1 MSRIPPAPS
10 ELQAPTETA
19 GSSPRLRRAP
29 ARSAT
34 FLGLIAGA
42 ALLTGCAVPD
52 VASMS
57 PNLPQ
62 RHHSTAAPT
71 AASTSAPTAAT
82 TPAPAT
88 PAADPADGETTS
100 TENTIVTPARDL
112 GDLYRGSLTHKL
124 AAGDRT
130 LVIDYWTD
138 ADPKT
143 LSATVPTIVKLSA
156 HLEDGDTTHAVK
168 VSRFLAT
175 ADDGTSSATLS
186 DDRGEFVVTTPYSY
200 GTALTVHPANPAAT
214 SVTLSIQFDLLVET
228 VPGSG
233 AFFRQ
238 TVLDSV
244 RIALPGGTPTPAL
257 PTAAQAA
264 TAPRG
269 SAS

>member
-1 MSRIPPAPS
+1 V
-10 ELQAPTETA
+10 LQAPTEMA
-19 GSSPRLRRAP
+19 GTTPRLRRAP

-34 FLGLIAGA
+34 FIGLIAGA
-42 ALLTGCAVPD
+42 LLLTGCAVPD

-62 RHHSTAAPT
+62 RPHAAASPT
-71 AASTSAPTAAT
+71 ATSAAAARQAT
-82 TPAPAT
+82 AT
-88 PAADPADGETTS
+88 PTAADPADGETTS
-100 TENTIVTPARDL
+100 TENTVVTPAKDR

-130 LVIDYWTD
+130 MVIDYWTD

-143 LSATVPTIVKLSA
+143 LSATVPTIVKVSA
-156 HLEDGDTTHAVK
+156 HLEDGDTAHAVK

-175 ADDGTSSATLS
+175 ADDGTSVATLS
-186 DDRGEFVVTTPYSY
+186 DDRGEFVVTPPFSY
-200 GTALTVHPANPAAT
+200 GTALTVHPANPTAS

-228 VPGSG
+228 APGSG
-233 AFFRQ
+233 AYFRQ

-244 RIALPGGTPTPAL
+244 RIALPAATAAGTPTPAL
-257 PTAAQAA
+257 PTATQAA